1 MDVKLRE
8 TGGKTV
14 WYTALVSIY
23 EYFRAGCVFS
33 VWLAVRLDRSRGQ
46 LAVTARLQTCLQAVI
61 PSRVMSFWESM
72 VVALSLDR
80 GLELLDLRSLKTCCS
95 L

>member
-14 WYTALVSIY
+14 WYTASVSIY

-33 VWLAVRLDRSRGQ
+33 VWLAVR
-46 LAVTARLQTCLQAVI
+46 
-61 PSRVMSFWESM
+61 
-72 VVALSLDR
+72 
-80 GLELLDLRSLKTCCS
+80 
-95 L
+95 